1 MPTTL
6 ALSERPK
13 RRPKVPEA
21 LVYEELNGRRLYYA
35 GYRDVLDGLKTPEEI
50 MGSSDIQAIVVGA
63 LHLYIGTHLDRKK
76 YWITTNESGLHL
88 RKGNNLANDIAI
100 FEKSDVPVL
109 RGRYFT
115 VPPKVVVEVDIK
127 VELPADE
134 FPARETDYVFEK
146 TARLLSF
153 GVQKVIWITT
163 HTRKLFV
170 ATPNDP
176 WTVQNWDVAVPVLD
190 GCVLNLA
197 RLLEEEGIAWE

>member
-1 MPTTL
+1 MSTSL
-6 ALSERPK
+6 ALSERPT
-13 RRPKVPEA
+13 RRPKGAEA
-21 LVYEELNGRRLYYA
+21 LVYEELNGRPLYYA
-35 GYRDVLDGLKTPEEI
+35 GYRDVLAGRKTPEEI

-63 LHLYIGTHLDRKK
+63 LHFYLGTHLDRKK

-88 RKGNNLANDIAI
+88 KKGNNLANDIAI

-109 RGRYFT
+109 RGKYFS
-115 VPPKVVVEVDIK
+115 VPPKVVVEVDVK

-134 FPARETDYVFEK
+134 FPAREADYVFEK
-146 TARLLSF
+146 SAKLLDF

-170 ATPNDP
+170 ATPTDP
-176 WTVQNWDVAVPVLD
+176 WTVQNWDRDAPVLD
-190 GCVLNLA
+190 DCVLNLA

>member
-1 MPTTL
+1 MSTSL
-6 ALSERPK
+6 MLSERPK
-13 RRPKVPEA
+13 RRPKVPGN
-21 LVYEELNGRRLYYA
+21 LVYEELNGRPLYYA
-35 GYRDVLDGLKTPEEI
+35 GYRDVLAGRKTPEEI

-63 LHLYIGTHLDRKK
+63 ILGFIHANIDRKK

-88 RKGNNLANDIAI
+88 KKGNNLSNDIAI

-109 RGRYFT
+109 RGKYFT
-115 VPPKVVVEVDIK
+115 VPPKVVVEVDVK

-134 FPARETDYVFEK
+134 FPAREADYVFEK
-146 TARLLSF
+146 SARLLDF

-176 WTVQNWDVAVPVLD
+176 WTVQDWNRDVPVLD
-190 GCVLNLA
+190 DCVLNLA